1 VRLQG
6 KIADPR
12 ASAYFPREERRM
24 PDQKGDRLLGDLARE
39 RGSALT
45 SYAYL
50 LTGDVAA
57 AQDLV
62 QDAPVKVFVRTRKGF
77 TPDAAEAYVRHAILT
92 LYIDGYRRRR
102 IWASVRHLFNDG
114 ESSGCQQASTADRID
129 LQAALATLAPQERA
143 TVVLRFYEDLTVPE
157 IADQMQVSAGSIKR
171 YLSNGIHKLEGILG
185 PMPETHDSSDSVVV
199 VETGP
204 APTKRSG
211 S

>member
-6 KIADPR
+6 KTAD
-12 ASAYFPREERRM
+12 AESGVYVPREERRM

-62 QDAPVKVFVRTRKGF
+62 QDALVKVFVRTRKGF
-77 TPDAAEAYVRHAILT
+77 TPDAAETYVRHAILT

-102 IWASVRHLFNDG
+102 NWASVRHLFDDG
-114 ESSGCQQASTADRID
+114 ESSGGQRRRRAGRDQAGLD
-129 LQAALATLAPQERA
+129 QE
-143 TVVLRFYEDLTVPE
+143 D
-157 IADQMQVSAGSIKR
+157 
-171 YLSNGIHKLEGILG
+171 
-185 PMPETHDSSDSVVV
+185 
-199 VETGP
+199 
-204 APTKRSG
+204 KRSG